1 MSNPIQIPAKHF
13 IGIGR
18 HPWLIIGRVPGDDDD
33 TGYLILADDEGQAQQ
48 VFAEELHAEAGNDDE
63 DRAGLAER
71 YETDHFITTSQ
82 MLA

>member
-13 IGIGR
+13 IGSGQL
-18 HPWLIIGRVPGDDDD
+18 PWLIIGRVPGDDDD

-48 VFAEELHAEAGNDDE
+48 VFVDALHADADSCDDT
-63 DRAGLAER
+63 RAELIER
-71 YETDHFITTSQ
+71 YNADHFITTSQ

>member
-1 MSNPIQIPAKHF
+1 MSNPIHIPAHHF
-13 IGIGR
+13 IGSGQ

-33 TGYLILADDEGQAQQ
+33 TGFLVLADDEVQAQKTF
-48 VFAEELHAEAGNDDE
+48 VEALHAESGNDEDE
-63 DRAGLAER
+63 REDLVER

>member
-1 MSNPIQIPAKHF
+1 MSNPIQIPAHHF
-13 IGIGR
+13 IGSGK

-48 VFAEELHAEAGNDDE
+48 VFVKAIHADADNCDDT
-63 DRAGLAER
+63 RADLLER
-71 YETDHFITTSQ
+71 YNVDHFITNSQ